1 MNNLKQLGQV
11 EFVALMALLMSLT
24 ALGIDAIL
32 PALPIIGTKLGV
44 LIPNDNQK
52 MISFLFLGLTFGQ
65 LFFGPLSDSFGRKKL
80 IYFGVG
86 IFILGCIISLL
97 AKEYN
102 TMLIGRIIQG
112 IGLASTRVIPVAMVR
127 DQFSGNKMAKI
138 MSLITMVF
146 IIVPALAPSFGQL
159 ILHVYNWQAIFW
171 MFLILSSISI
181 SWFMFRQP
189 ETLPI
194 DKRSE
199 FSAKI
204 IGRAF
209 LRSITNRSAMGYT
222 ITSGYI
228 FGAFI
233 GYLVS
238 SQQIFTVVFNAGE
251 RFPIYFG
258 LLALAIGGASYINSK
273 LVERLGMRK
282 LVLISL
288 CLLILISIGFTAYSI
303 IFQENPS
310 LVIFLVFMMSIFSCV
325 GILFGNCS
333 SLAIE
338 PLGDIAGSATAVIN
352 SIQNLISL
360 TLGSLI
366 GGYFNGTTIPM
377 AIGFTLLG
385 VMALF
390 SMLWTEK
397 FNFSFLKNAV
407 K

>member
-181 SWFMFRQP
+181 FWFMFRQP
-189 ETLPI
+189 ETLPL

-209 LRSITNRSAMGYT
+209 LRSITNRSSMGYT

-282 LVLISL
+282 LVFMSL
-288 CLLILISIGFTAYSI
+288 CL
-303 IFQENPS
+303 
-310 LVIFLVFMMSIFSCV
+310 
-325 GILFGNCS
+325 
-333 SLAIE
+333 
-338 PLGDIAGSATAVIN
+338 
-352 SIQNLISL
+352 QNLISL

-366 GGYFNGTTIPM
+366 GAYFNGTTIPM

-385 VMALF
+385 IMALF

>member
-11 EFVALMALLMSLT
+11 EFVSLMALLMSLT

-32 PALPIIGTKLGV
+32 PALPIIGTQLGV
-44 LIPNDNQK
+44 IIPNDNQK

-80 IYFGVG
+80 IYIGVG
-86 IFILGCIISLL
+86 IFIVGCAISLR
-97 AKEYN
+97 ATEYN
-102 TMLIGRIIQG
+102 LMLIGRVVQG

-146 IIVPALAPSFGQL
+146 IIVPALAPSLGMF
-159 ILHVYNWQAIFW
+159 ILKLYNWQAIFW
-171 MFLILSSISI
+171 MFLALASISI
-181 SWFMFRQP
+181 FWFFIRQP
-189 ETLPI
+189 ETLLKE
-194 DKRSE
+194 KRSS
-199 FSAKI
+199 FSTKT
-204 IGRAF
+204 IGKAF

-228 FGAFI
+228 FGAFV

-238 SQQIFTVVFNAGE
+238 SQQVFTVVFNAGE

-273 LVERLGMRK
+273 LVEKLGMRR
-282 LVLISL
+282 LVFMSL
-288 CLLILISIGFTAYSI
+288 CLLIFFSASFLIYSI
-303 IFQENPS
+303 IYETNPS
-310 LVIFLVFMMSIFSCV
+310 LVIFLIFMLCIFSCV

-352 SIQNLISL
+352 SIQNVISVS
-360 TLGSLI
+360 LGALI
-366 GGYFNGTTIPM
+366 GSFFNGTTIPM

-385 VMALF
+385 SFALF
-390 SMLWTEK
+390 SMVWTEK
-397 FNFSFLKNAV
+397 FNFSFLKNEV